1 MTPDYS
7 NPMLNWALF
16 TLALWLLPILEE
28 RELVSHFG
36 TGYSNYM
43 KKVPRIVPD

>member
-7 NPMLNWALF
+7 NPVPNWALF

-28 RELVSHFG
+28 RELARRFG
-36 TGYSNYM
+36 TEYS
-43 KKVPRIVPD
+43 K